1 MARYD
6 NSFLLFFID
15 IFVCICIFFLTLC
28 IVFLGT
34 RFFFFL
40 RLFFFCCVQEPR
52 KLYDV
57 SRLKELQS
65 WKRNFFS
72 LFPFLYFFSSIAK
85 PPAPPSN
92 TIKMKKTS
100 WVYTCPPQKKK
111 KYCVSVKPRASSR
124 SEESTTL
131 STCVAFFFLLFFKII
146 IKRKFPIFC
155 YMFVDIGDVT
165 NNFVI
170 EMRRKKRKN
179 IFVPS
184 DSFRSATRRRFIVC
198 PKSFERRKWV
208 DILSL
213 EK

>member
-1 MARYD
+1 MEGRERKKIKKIQSRLCLVYIFIKGRKEEEEEVCYLSTPAMARYD

-34 RFFFFL
+34 LFFFFL

-72 LFPFLYFFSSIAK
+72 LFLFSISSIAK

-92 TIKMKKTS
+92 TIKMKKNILGLFMS
-100 WVYTCPPQKKK
+100 PPPKKIL
-111 KYCVSVKPRASSR
+111 CVSVKPRASSR

-155 YMFVDIGDVT
+155 YVRWHWWCY
-165 NNFVI
+165 
-170 EMRRKKRKN
+170 E
-179 IFVPS
+179 
-184 DSFRSATRRRFIVC
+184 
-198 PKSFERRKWV
+198 
-208 DILSL
+208 
-213 EK
+213 